1 MHQRKKG
8 HDQYPDEKNPAVIV
22 IEKCPACGS
31 ENIENY
37 LDINLTTFFF
47 PVPEKLIEKIK
58 KEPFKLKICT
68 ECSHIFQ
75 TEVKT
80 ELLTLIY
87 NEFYAHYNL
96 DTSFEFQEVY
106 RDRTIKFMQE
116 ILTDGKDQNVLDIGC
131 GEGTYFSFFENAGY
145 ECYGIEPSEKG
156 KIAKEKNPKAH
167 ISDTFFEKSETNIFG
182 TTFNVIFMNLVLEH
196 IAELEP
202 FFEKLKEYISLGTK
216 LIIQVPDI
224 QYYID
229 NDIALFYAHDH
240 INYFT
245 IETLRI
251 LLERKGFK
259 IVGEKYGDCPLAL
272 ICGEYTGIENKNAVF
287 LPDLLKTKKDFLLK
301 DEELRKK
308 VIKVLSENE
317 KIVFYGIGLVS
328 FWISEFCLNKIDLE
342 KIELIDDNT
351 YYHGKV
357 VPSFN
362 KKIRVF
368 PSGYNMNNT
377 LILIST
383 SPVYHDKITR
393 MIKNNFIGNF
403 KVAAISNND
412 IVSCL

>member
-1 MHQRKKG
+1 MPKRKKR
-8 HDQYPDEKNPAVIV
+8 HDQYIDENHPVVIV

-31 ENIENY
+31 ENIEDY
-37 LDINLTTFFF
+37 LDTNLTTFFF
-47 PVPEKLIEKIK
+47 PVPEKLIEKVK
-58 KEPFKLKICT
+58 KEPFRLKNCT

-75 TEVKT
+75 TEIKT
-80 ELLTLIY
+80 LLLTLIY

-96 DTSFEFQEVY
+96 DTSIEFQEVY
-106 RDRTIKFMQE
+106 RDRTVKFMQE
-116 ILTDGKDQNVLDIGC
+116 ILSHEKNQNVLDIGC
-131 GEGTYFSFFENAGY
+131 GEGTYFPFFENTGY

-167 ISDTFFEKSETNIFG
+167 ISDTFFENIETNIFG
-182 TTFNVIFMNLVLEH
+182 TTFNVILMNWVLEH

-202 FFEKLKEYISLGTK
+202 FFEKLKEYINLGTK

-229 NDIALFYAHDH
+229 NDIALFYAHEH

-259 IVGEKYGDCPLAL
+259 IVGEKYGDCPAAL
-272 ICGEYTGIENKNAVF
+272 ICGEYTGIENKNTVF
-287 LPDLLKTKKDFLLK
+287 LPDLLKIKKDFLVK
-301 DEELRKK
+301 NEELRRKVKK
-308 VIKVLSENE
+308 ILSENE
-317 KIVFYGIGLVS
+317 KMIFYGIGLVS
-328 FWISEFCLNKIDLE
+328 FWISEFCLNKNDLE

-351 YYHGKV
+351 YYRGKV

-368 PSGYNMNNT
+368 PRGYNMDNT

-383 SPVYHDKITR
+383 SPVYHDKIAKI
-393 MIKNNFIGNF
+393 IKDNFMGNY
-403 KVAAISNND
+403 KVATISNND
-412 IVSCL
+412 IVTR